1 MISFRRGHPLLTV
14 LVTVS
19 VLQACGKKGPPQA
32 PLVIVPQQI
41 ASLSA
46 HRLGSAI
53 YVQFT
58 IPVQNQDDSGLSDI
72 ARVELYGL
80 TMSPV
85 TADVGEQEFLEH
97 AALVA
102 SFDVR
107 PPPRDDEPA
116 ESPPELED
124 DRPGPGDVVTV
135 VEAVSSAILTPT
147 EPDAPDTPAVEPDA
161 VEAEPVR
168 VAPLIV
174 PVMESRLRRAYLA
187 VGFLR
192 RGRRGP
198 ASARATVL
206 LGEPPPPPLAL
217 SFQQTETGIQ
227 VEWEPPEGARRFVQ
241 EPASEGLLQARP
253 ILSWPPAST
262 YNVYDVGRG
271 SDAPQTLPT
280 PLNATPLPASPYE
293 DPHVEFGVER
303 CYAVRT
309 MDTLNGLA
317 IQSEASSSA
326 CVMSKDTFPPAAPN
340 GLVAIGNDG
349 AISLIWGANT
359 ETDLAGY
366 LILRGQTSDETLQLL
381 TEVPITETT
390 YLDTT
395 VQPGLR
401 YAYAI
406 VAVDTATPPNESA
419 PSARVEELAR

>member
-1 MISFRRGHPLLTV
+1 MAILILTV
-14 LVTVS
+14 LVAVS
-19 VLQACGKKGPPQA
+19 LLQGCGKKGPPQA
-32 PLVIVPQQI
+32 PLLIVPQQI

-58 IPVQNQDDSGLSDI
+58 IPVQNQDDSGLADI

-80 TMSPV
+80 TMNPV
-85 TADVGEQEFLEH
+85 AADVGEQEFLEH

-102 SFDVR
+102 SFDAR

-135 VEAVSSAILTPT
+135 VEPLSPAILTPM
-147 EPDAPDTPAVEPDA
+147 EPEAPDAPAVEPDA
-161 VEAEPVR
+161 IEAEPIH
-168 VAPLIV
+168 VAPFIV
-174 PVMESRLRRAYLA
+174 PVIESRLRRAYLA
-187 VGFLR
+187 VGFSR

-217 SFQQTETGIQ
+217 SLQQAETGIR

-241 EPASEGLLQARP
+241 EPASEGILQARP
-253 ILSWPPAST
+253 ILNWPPAST
-262 YNVYDVGRG
+262 YNVYDVGRV
-271 SDAPQTLPT
+271 SDAPQTLPA
-280 PLNATPLPASPYE
+280 PLNATPLQASPYE

-309 MDTLNGLA
+309 VDTLDGLRV
-317 IQSEASSSA
+317 QSEASSPA
-326 CVMSKDTFPPAAPN
+326 CVVPTDTFPPAKPN

-366 LILRGQTSDETLQLL
+366 LILRGQASDETLQLL
-381 TEVPITETT
+381 AEVSIMETT

-395 VQPGLR
+395 VQPGVR

-419 PSARVEELAR
+419 PSDRVEELAR